1 MKYGYLAFAVCLVS
15 APIAAA
21 ADRDMSDG
29 QYLAASRCVAYAQ
42 LPQLSGDAVNVSA
55 LQEAVEANRTSSMIR
70 SSARR
75 IAQDVGREASRAG
88 EGAEGVASLRSARD
102 EACSDFAASGLIE
115 ASTPQT
121 PAS

>member
-1 MKYGYLAFAVCLVS
+1 MKYGYLAFAVCLLS
-15 APIAAA
+15 APVAT

-29 QYLAASRCVAYAQ
+29 QYLAASRCIAYAQ
-42 LPQLSGDAVNVSA
+42 LAQLSGDALNVSA
-55 LQEAVEANRTSSMIR
+55 LQEAVEAYRASSMIR

-75 IAQDVGREASRAG
+75 IAQDVNREASRAG
-88 EGAEGVASLRSARD
+88 EGAESVGSLRTARD
-102 EACSDFAASGLIE
+102 EACSDFAASGLIQ